1 MCLRFVFGSAVVV
14 AAPWTDAGI
23 GTYLH
28 VDVAAV
34 TTMSSAEVANPS
46 DFFKQHAGVGASP
59 HSDKSEGTDW
69 LVVRQRMMNNA
80 LHEFLVQHGW
90 RKEEAPRFGAGRDQ
104 AIVFA
109 RERRR
114 QATGA
119 SNLETGMDCLFRFEF
134 ECATT
139 ELTYFLVKHSVS
151 AAKVMHRTVGITR
164 LQHGSQLLLLPAQV
178 HASRQQRTTAELGL
192 VWAQLLAGDRG
203 EALSR
208 MVAALEVVGAAVPH
222 EWLCSCHR

>member
-1 MCLRFVFGSAVVV
+1 MCLCDFGSAVVV

-119 SNLETGMDCLFRFEF
+119 SNLETGMDCLFHFEF
-134 ECATT
+134 ECATA

-151 AAKVMHRTVGITR
+151 AAKVMHRTVGNHEVTTWLTVAACCLRRCALRDSNAQR
-164 LQHGSQLLLLPAQV
+164 LS
-178 HASRQQRTTAELGL
+178 
-192 VWAQLLAGDRG
+192 W
-203 EALSR
+203 ALS
-208 MVAALEVVGAAVPH
+208 GPSC
-222 EWLCSCHR
+222 WLAIEGRR